1 MADLVE
7 DQIAMYCGMNNDEA
21 ERTDTFVQDAQQLFR
36 QPTAE
41 EVSRLTYGE
50 LRDLR
55 GSPPTETRNDF
66 AHLLNR
72 GSSLE

>member
-1 MADLVE
+1 
-7 DQIAMYCGMNNDEA
+7 MYCGMNNDEA

>member
-1 MADLVE
+1 
-7 DQIAMYCGMNNDEA
+7 MNNDEA
-21 ERTDTFVQDAQQLFR
+21 ERTDTFVQDAQKLFR

-41 EVSRLTYGE
+41 EVARLSYGE

-55 GSPPTETRNDF
+55 GATPAETPNDF

>member
-1 MADLVE
+1 
-7 DQIAMYCGMNNDEA
+7 MNNDGA
-21 ERTDTFVQDAQQLFR
+21 DPADTFVQDAQGLFR
-36 QPTAE
+36 QPTAQ

-55 GSPPTETRNDF
+55 VCAQEEPRNHF